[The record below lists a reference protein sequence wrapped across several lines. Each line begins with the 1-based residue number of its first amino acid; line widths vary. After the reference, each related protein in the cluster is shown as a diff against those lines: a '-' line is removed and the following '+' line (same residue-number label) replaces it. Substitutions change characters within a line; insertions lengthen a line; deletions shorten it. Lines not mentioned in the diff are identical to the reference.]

1 MTVDAPLIER
11 SKFFGN
17 PSRAGG
23 QISPDGRWLSWLAPR
38 DGVLNI
44 WVAPRADPTAA
55 RALTDEKVRPIRS
68 YFWSPDSATV
78 LYVNDQGGDE
88 NFKLY
93 GVPAEG
99 GYAKT
104 LTPFDKV
111 RTEIFKV
118 SPQVPDRI
126 LVGVNNRDPR
136 WHDVYALNLATGA
149 LDLVFENDGFGSFL
163 IDQSLTVRGGARP
176 RPDGG
181 EDYYVIEDG
190 VPGAEPTETVS
201 FDDAPTVNPLRFTAD
216 GKTLYWVDS
225 RGRDTAALVAQD
237 MASGA
242 RTVLA
247 EDSRADIPGAMF
259 NPITGRVEAYPATY
273 LTTEWI
279 ALDAAVKADL
289 EFLQGALKGEISIT
303 SRTHADDLWVMSVD
317 AVTSAPSAWLYE
329 RASRTLT
336 QLYLTRPELAD
347 AVLAAMH
354 PVEIRSRDGLVQP
367 SYLSLPPGSDPEGT
381 GRPTSPVPLVLVPH
395 GGPWARDVYGYN
407 PLHQFLANR
416 GYAVLSPNFRSST
429 GFGKTFLAAGYLE
442 WGGKMHDDLID
453 AVNWAVEQGVTS
465 ADRVAILGG
474 SYGGYSVLAG
484 LAFTPEVFTCGVDI
498 VGPSNLKT
506 LLASIPAYWE
516 AGRIQLY
523 KRVGDPTTPD
533 GAALL
538 KACSPLTRADA
549 IVRPLLIGQGAN
561 DPRVK
566 QAESDQIVTALQAKS
581 IPVTYVLFPDEGHG
595 FARPE
600 NNIAFFAVA
609 EHFLAAC
616 LGGRTEPFGDTLKE
630 SSMTVPDGAEFAPG
644 LKAALAV

>member
-1 MTVDAPLIER
+1 MSADAPLIER

-23 QISPDGRWLSWLAPR
+23 QISPNGRWLSWLGPR

-55 RALTDEKVRPIRS
+55 RALTDETVRPIRS

-93 GVPAEG
+93 GVAAEG
-99 GYAKT
+99 GEAKT
-104 LTPFDKV
+104 LTPFDKT
-111 RTEIFKV
+111 RTEILKV

-136 WHDVYALNLATGA
+136 WHDVYALDLASGA
-149 LDLVFENDGFGSFL
+149 LILVFENDGFGSFL
-163 IDQSLTVRGGARP
+163 IDQTLTVRGGARP

-181 EDYYVIEDG
+181 EDYYRIEDG
-190 VPGAEPTETVS
+190 VAGAEPIESVS

-216 GKTLYWVDS
+216 GETLYWIDS

-247 EDSRADIPGAMF
+247 EDPRVDIPDAMF

-289 EFLQGALKGEISIT
+289 DFLQGALKGEISIT
-303 SRTHADDLWVMSVD
+303 SRTHADDLWVVSVD
-317 AVTSAPSAWLYE
+317 AVTSAPAAWLYE
-329 RASRTLT
+329 RASRKLT
-336 QLYLTRPELAD
+336 ELYLTRPELAG

-367 SYLSLPPGSDPEGT
+367 SYLTLPPGSDPDGT
-381 GRPTSPVPLVLVPH
+381 GRPKSPVPLVLVPH

-429 GFGKTFLAAGYLE
+429 GFGKAFLAAGYLE

-453 AVNWAVEQGVTS
+453 AVNWAVDQGVAT
-465 ADRVAILGG
+465 ADQVAIMGG

-484 LAFTPEVFTCGVDI
+484 LAFTPEVFACGVDV
-498 VGPSNLKT
+498 VGPSNLNT

-566 QAESDQIVTALQAKS
+566 QAESDQIVTAMQSKS

-600 NNIAFFAVA
+600 NNIAFFATA
-609 EHFLAAC
+609 EHFLAGC
-616 LGGRTEPFGDTLKE
+616 LGGRAEPFGESLKG
-630 SSMTVPDGAEFAPG
+630 SSITVPDGAEFAPG
-644 LKAALAV
+644 LKAALG

>member
-55 RALTDEKVRPIRS
+55 RALTDERIRPIRS
-68 YFWSPDSATV
+68 YFWSPDSAVV

-93 GVPAEG
+93 GVAAEG
-99 GYAKT
+99 GEAKT
-104 LTPFDKV
+104 LTPFDKT
-111 RTEIFKV
+111 RTEILKV
-118 SPQVPDRI
+118 SPQVSDRI

-136 WHDVYALNLATGA
+136 WHDVYALDLATGA
-149 LDLVFENDGFGSFL
+149 LDLMFENDGFGSFL
-163 IDQSLTVRGGARP
+163 IDQALTVRGGARP

-181 EDYYVIEDG
+181 EDYYRIENG
-190 VPGAEPTETVS
+190 VAGAEPLESVS

-216 GKTLYWVDS
+216 GKTLYWIDS

-242 RTVLA
+242 RAVLA
-247 EDSRADIPGAMF
+247 EDPRVDIDGAMF
-259 NPITGRVEAYPATY
+259 NPVTGRVEAYPATY

-279 ALDAAVKADL
+279 ALDPAVKADL

-303 SRTHADDLWVMSVD
+303 SRTHADNLWVVSVD
-317 AVTSAPSAWLYE
+317 AVSSAPAAWLYE
-329 RASRTLT
+329 RAGRKLT

-354 PVEIRSRDGLVQP
+354 PVEIASRDGLVQP
-367 SYLSLPPGSDPEGT
+367 SYLTLPPGSDPDAT
-381 GRPTSPVPLVLVPH
+381 GRPKSPVPLVLVPH

-429 GFGKTFLAAGYLE
+429 GFGKAFLAAGYLE

-453 AVNWAVEQGVTS
+453 AVNWAVDQGVTT
-465 ADRVAILGG
+465 ADQVAILGG

-498 VGPSNLKT
+498 VGPSNLNT

-523 KRVGDPTTPD
+523 KRVGDPTTPE

-538 KACSPLTRADA
+538 KACSPLTKADA

-566 QAESDQIVTALQAKS
+566 QAESDQIVTAMQSKS

-609 EHFLAAC
+609 EHFLAGC
-616 LGGRTEPFGDTLKE
+616 LGGRTEPFGDTVKA

-644 LKAALAV
+644 LQAALEV

>member
-1 MTVDAPLIER
+1 MTADAPLIER

-44 WVAPRADPTAA
+44 WAAPRSDPGNG
-55 RALTDEKVRPIRS
+55 RPLTDEKVRPIRS

-93 GVPAEG
+93 SVAAEG
-99 GYAKT
+99 GAAKT
-104 LTPFDKV
+104 LTPFDKT

-118 SPQVPDRI
+118 SPQVRDRI

-136 WHDVYALNLATGA
+136 WHDVYALDLATGA
-149 LDLVFENDGFGSFL
+149 LSLVFENDGFGSFL
-163 IDQSLTVRGGARP
+163 IDQSLNVRGGARP
-176 RPDGG
+176 REDGG
-181 EDYYVIEDG
+181 EDYHRIEDG
-190 VPGAEPTETVS
+190 VPGPEPIESVS

-216 GKTLYWVDS
+216 GETLYWVDS

-247 EDSRADIPGAMF
+247 QDDRVDIPGAMF
-259 NPITGRVEAYPATY
+259 NPITGRVEAYPSTY

-279 ALDAAVKADL
+279 ALDPAVKADL
-289 EFLQGALKGEISIT
+289 HFLQGALKGEISIA
-303 SRTHADDLWVMSVD
+303 SRTHADDLWVVNVD
-317 AVTSAPSAWLYE
+317 AVTSAPAAWLYE
-329 RASRTLT
+329 RAGRKLT

-367 SYLSLPPGSDPEGT
+367 SYLTLPPGSDPNGT
-381 GRPTSPVPLVLVPH
+381 GRPRSPVPLVLLPH

-407 PLHQFLANR
+407 PLHQYLANR
-416 GYAVLSPNFRSST
+416 GYAVLSPNFRAST
-429 GFGKTFLAAGYLE
+429 GFGKAFLTAGYLE

-453 AVNWAVEQGVTS
+453 AVNWAVEQGITT
-465 ADRVAILGG
+465 ADQVAIMGG
-474 SYGGYSVLAG
+474 SYGGYAVLAG
-484 LAFTPEVFTCGVDI
+484 LAFTPEVFACGVDI
-498 VGPSNLKT
+498 VGPSNLNT
-506 LLASIPAYWE
+506 LLSSIPAYWE

-566 QAESDQIVTALQAKS
+566 QAESDQIVTAMQSKS

-600 NNIAFFAVA
+600 NSIAFYAVA
-609 EHFLAAC
+609 EHFLAGC
-616 LGGRTEPFGDTLKE
+616 LGGRTEPFGEALKG
-630 SSMTVPDGAEFAPG
+630 SSITVPDGAEFAPG
-644 LKAALAV
+644 LKAALV